1 MISWDIRKQMEAIVD
16 PFILLSK
23 NRITRHRFAMTANVM
38 DSPSPT
44 LRIVG
49 FDLYSMTCVPAVLT
63 YHYRLLHEP
72 LYAFG
77 SEFTYVF
84 LY

>member
-1 MISWDIRKQMEAIVD
+1 MEAIVD

-38 DSPSPT
+38 DNASPT

-63 YHYRLLHEP
+63 YHYGFDCRMSLCMCLDQISRTCS
-72 LYAFG
+72 YII
-77 SEFTYVF
+77 S
-84 LY
+84 